1 MSDTTDRPDEIEGIS
16 TETTATPG
24 DPELRSANLAP
35 ASRWAEEAQPVI
47 GSSRRRLSEGAIW
60 QLHHDLND
68 LKVWILML
76 HLDVSTAEYI
86 KKLFKLLADEWAK
99 KKDM

>member
-35 ASRWAEEAQPVI
+35 D
-47 GSSRRRLSEGAIW
+47 LSEQEDADADVKDAEPGGDTPGTA
-60 QLHHDLND
+60 LNP
-68 LKVWILML
+68 
-76 HLDVSTAEYI
+76 H
-86 KKLFKLLADEWAK
+86 
-99 KKDM
+99 